1 MAYSLAVPPFP
12 PITAPVTA
20 ERRLPRSL
28 LFPLAVL
35 LPEDALWLGAY
46 EVDEPEV
53 EVEAAEDEDEE
64 WW

>member
-1 MAYSLAVPPFP
+1 
-12 PITAPVTA
+12 
-20 ERRLPRSL
+20 
-28 LFPLAVL
+28 LAVL
-35 LPEDALWLGAY
+35 LPEDAPWLGAY